1 MKTVEGTG
9 KEKRQTAGVL
19 LLQCERV
26 LLRNCIAFIFS
37 VTKIL
42 IQFTHNLLINKL
54 KHGGVT
60 SRASGWKRYN
70 E

>member
-1 MKTVEGTG
+1 MKTVKGTG
-9 KEKRQTAGVL
+9 KGKRQTAGVL

-26 LLRNCIAFIFS
+26 FLRNCIAFIFS

-54 KHGGVT
+54 KYGGVT

-70 E
+70 